1 MQYHKNS
8 FKENQQILQ
17 IYWEI
22 SEYKIPNTST
32 VDNSPN
38 ESQEAEE
45 KQQIKLP
52 TEINTLKQAY
62 EDLTTT
68 LNQKFNNCTCKIV
81 SNEKISTMEHILQE
95 VFCLPKVN

>member
-1 MQYHKNS
+1 MVVNTCIK
-8 FKENQQILQ
+8 KEEQEKEGAQINNFTPKEL
-17 IYWEI
+17 
-22 SEYKIPNTST
+22 
-32 VDNSPN
+32 
-38 ESQEAEE
+38 EE
-45 KQQIKLP
+45 KQQIKLR
-52 TEINTLKQAY
+52 TEINTLKQAS

>member
-8 FKENQQILQ
+8 FTENQQILR
-17 IYWEI
+17 IYWET

-32 VDNSPN
+32 VDNSPD

-45 KQQIKLP
+45 KQQVKLG
-52 TEINTLKQAY
+52 TEINALKQAY
-62 EDLTTT
+62 EDLKTT

-81 SNEKISTMEHILQE
+81 SSEKISTMEHILQE